1 MAYLLRYRTQA
12 LLIALALAG
21 VEFAGDVIRLTGAFA
36 IVR

>member
-1 MAYLLRYRTQA
+1 MAYLLRFRTQA